1 MTTAPTSGGGGGGG
15 GVQDLVKA
23 LRELLAY
30 PVRTVPTAPARDRD
44 DRRSRDLKDSV
55 DQAIGNVLGWR
66 RRPPKIEGVV
76 SALEQAFEP
85 YEQHGRTLY
94 RHKPN
99 IASFHSELDG
109 GVVGAQASLHVR
121 AKEAVNRSLPLLQD
135 LKALRENADDDV
147 AAALKGIIET
157 EARELVEEL
166 GRLGG
171 PRVHRVNQL
180 WRVLLGPVVVSG
192 GDPDR
197 IGGQLGELREELGLC
212 QAGSDRT
219 VINAAEERQLTSFR
233 IVVDD
238 LVSLRA
244 SWDRDQKFFGGAD
257 EARFLGMRLVVLE
270 RRLAVVS
277 GSVDELRSALDSV
290 LLDAD
295 ERRTFRIPYPA
306 GATSGEGIF
315 LEDLIDWTED
325 FATQEGPRLV
335 KDGGRVA
342 LEEALPAG
350 ARELR
355 RLVEAAAVLSG
366 DGNGLRFSSPSVR
379 LALDALEEQLFDI
392 VQDSIGA
399 PAEDLTAQRV
409 DDQDNEIY
417 ALPLFDEGE
426 SHYRSEPVY
435 LKAGEQFRVRV
446 HRPASRRYFPR
457 KAKPPFSQLIVHP
470 GRYVATFDAARA
482 AHEPDDAVRVE
493 VF

>member
-1 MTTAPTSGGGGGGG
+1 MNQPNVGGGGGGG
-15 GVQDLVKA
+15 NQDLVKA

-30 PVRTVPTAPARDRD
+30 PVRTVPTAPPRDRD
-44 DRRSRDLKDSV
+44 DRRAGDLKESV

-85 YEQHGRTLY
+85 YEEHGRTLY

-99 IASFHSELDG
+99 IASFHSELEG

-135 LKALRENADDDV
+135 LRALKETADDDV
-147 AAALKGIIET
+147 AAALKSIIET

-192 GDPDR
+192 GDPDCV
-197 IGGQLGELREELGLC
+197 GGQLGELRTELGLS

-219 VINAAEERQLTSFR
+219 VINAAEEQQLTSFR

-277 GSVDELRSALDSV
+277 GSVGELRSALDSV

-342 LEEALPAG
+342 LDEALPAG

-355 RLVEAAAVLSG
+355 RLTEAAAVLSG
-366 DGNGLRFSSPSVR
+366 GGNGLRFSSPAVL
-379 LALDALEEQLFDI
+379 LALNALEEQLFDI
-392 VQDSIGA
+392 VHESSGA
-399 PAEDLTAQRV
+399 PAEGLTVQRV
-409 DDQDNEIY
+409 DDKDNQISTL
-417 ALPLFDEGE
+417 ALFEE
-426 SHYRSEPVY
+426 SGSAYRSEP
-435 LKAGEQFRVRV
+435 LRLEAGEQLHVRV
-446 HRPASRRYFPR
+446 HRLAGNRFYPR
-457 KAKPPFSQLIVHP
+457 KAKSPFTQPIAHP
-470 GRYVATFDAARA
+470 GRYVVAFDAERSAID
-482 AHEPDDAVRVE
+482 PDNAVGVE